1 MDNAENTMQAAD
13 MAHKHANHELDAW
26 KASALRLAVE
36 VDKHRHAIE
45 ELNGWKGFYL
55 VPRYYC
61 QAAFMPLGK
70 ASVKVEYEIVNGQAI
85 VLRALINGMVLD
97 AEEAIPFTALAAWE
111 QELTDAFKRDQ
122 SNF

>member
-13 MAHKHANHELDAW
+13 AAYK
-26 KASALRLAVE
+26 R
-36 VDKHRHAIE
+36 AID

-61 QAAFMPLGK
+61 QATFMPLGN
-70 ASVKVEYEIVNGQAI
+70 ASVKVEYEVVSGQAI

-97 AEEAIPFTALAAWE
+97 AEEVIPAHIRDAWE
-111 QELTDAFKRDQ
+111 QELTDAYKRDQ

>member
-13 MAHKHANHELDAW
+13 AAHKN
-26 KASALRLAVE
+26 
-36 VDKHRHAIE
+36 AIE

-70 ASVKVEYEIVNGQAI
+70 ASVKVEYEIVDGQAI

-97 AEEAIPFTALAAWE
+97 AEEAIPPATQDAWE